1 MQCNGFTK
9 STPLLWLMNMVL
21 TLFYK
26 NFNSLAKITIHNFWL
41 IESLKTQLC
50 SKNTLRLLQCQLQ
63 SGLSNCLVTNIIIYW
78 SIVPWTNL
86 VFISKLFILTKWI
99 PWKGLHITSNQIKSK
114 TTWSSYWIKLHP
126 GWPGCSLHKVF
137 VCEKELIILK
147 ISSHDP
153 ISRSNSQAIATNI
166 RVILLK

>member
-1 MQCNGFTK
+1 MLVWWLFSWRKWGGGGYQIVYWIDTRRAVNKVKTFYNDLVAIFIAKWALPLSWYIALTKYIRRSEFHIDTLYLSMQCNGFTK

-86 VFISKLFILTKWI
+86 VFISKLFILTK
-99 PWKGLHITSNQIKSK
+99 
-114 TTWSSYWIKLHP
+114 
-126 GWPGCSLHKVF
+126 
-137 VCEKELIILK
+137 
-147 ISSHDP
+147 
-153 ISRSNSQAIATNI
+153 
-166 RVILLK
+166 